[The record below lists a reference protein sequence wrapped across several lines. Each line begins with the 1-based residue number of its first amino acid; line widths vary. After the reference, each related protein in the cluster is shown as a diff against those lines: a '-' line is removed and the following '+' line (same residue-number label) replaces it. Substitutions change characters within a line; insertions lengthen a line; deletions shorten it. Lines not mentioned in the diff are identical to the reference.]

1 MFAVARQ
8 YCFGAL
14 APLCRIMVLMQ
25 ITKQPKADR
34 SPNANELVRRA
45 LLAEMGVHCWLP
57 RKPLPGAADS
67 HQDIFASESVN
78 AVDDVTPD
86 TGVQPDKVQTAPAG
100 RAAGID
106 AALKSLNADATGSTH
121 TPQIQ
126 ADVSADAETGIGA
139 AAPDIA
145 EVRFAF
151 SWFTLDRRLAVMAM
165 LPEGDARLSANR
177 RDMLQKIVAALD
189 PGYRAVEVTE
199 HSFHWP
205 FADDLGLPS
214 DADAAQQTVAG
225 FIARRMREQSVA
237 SLLVLAD
244 EEPFFLF
251 ADGTPQDGIV
261 IHAQY
266 GFGVLRTHS
275 LHAME
280 QQPALKR
287 SAWQAMQRLLPRIKP
302 ASE

>member
-8 YCFGAL
+8 YCFGAR
-14 APLCRIMVLMQ
+14 APLCRIMLLMQ
-25 ITKQPKADR
+25 NTNQPKAER
-34 SPNANELVRRA
+34 SLSAGEQVRRA
-45 LLAEMGVHCWLP
+45 MLAEMGVRCWLP
-57 RKPLPGAADS
+57 RKPLPGAAVS
-67 HQDIFASESVN
+67 HQHVFANESVT
-78 AVDDVTPD
+78 AVDNVGTVAGVNVNEIRITPA
-86 TGVQPDKVQTAPAG
+86 VRV
-100 RAAGID
+100 AGID
-106 AALKSLNADATGSTH
+106 AALKSLNEAGADSAPAPQVQAGIADAR
-121 TPQIQ
+121 
-126 ADVSADAETGIGA
+126 
-139 AAPDIA
+139 DIA
-145 EVRFAF
+145 EVKFAF
-151 SWFTLDRRLAVMAM
+151 SWFTLDRRLAVMAT
-165 LPEGDARLSANR
+165 LPEGEARLSANR

-189 PGYRAVEVTE
+189 PGYRTVEVTE

-251 ADGTPQDGIV
+251 ADATPQDGIV
-261 IHAQY
+261 IHDQY

-287 SAWQAMQRLLPRIKP
+287 SAWQAMQRLLPRITP